1 MLAGH
6 SQGSLVGML
15 AAKESADAYISLAG
29 AGEPID
35 SIIVDQIN
43 KMAPQLGEN
52 ARTAFNEI
60 RENGTTTNYSP
71 MLETIFKPSIQPYM
85 NSWMQY
91 DPSKEIKN
99 LDMPVLII
107 SGTADIQVDVK
118 EAEML
123 KNASEDSQLEI
134 VEHMNHIFRKI
145 ESEDKLVNTK
155 SYNEPNLPLHPELI
169 PIITDFIKELE

>member
-1 MLAGH
+1 
-6 SQGSLVGML
+6 
-15 AAKESADAYISLAG
+15 
-29 AGEPID
+29 
-35 SIIVDQIN
+35 
-43 KMAPQLGEN
+43 
-52 ARTAFNEI
+52 
-60 RENGTTTNYSP
+60 
-71 MLETIFKPSIQPYM
+71 
-85 NSWMQY
+85 
-91 DPSKEIKN
+91 
-99 LDMPVLII
+99 MPVLII

-123 KNASEDSQLEI
+123 KNASEDAQLEI